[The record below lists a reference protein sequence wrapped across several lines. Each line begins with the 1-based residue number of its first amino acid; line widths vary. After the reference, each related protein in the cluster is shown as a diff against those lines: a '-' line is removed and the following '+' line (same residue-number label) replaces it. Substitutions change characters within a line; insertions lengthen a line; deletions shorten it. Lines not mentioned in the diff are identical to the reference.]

1 MAWWN
6 FLADNAADKG
16 VYEVRGNS
24 PAQEERTTTVT
35 QSREDFFAALG
46 VNWNTAATDVVVNR
60 DTALGVPAVLAAV
73 EFLSG
78 TLAGLPV
85 GLFRKGKA
93 GREKQSGALA
103 DLLRYAVNPETSSF
117 EWRKRLFNAV
127 LTEGRGLS
135 YIERTDT
142 GAIVAI
148 WPMEAAKTTIKR
160 VNGRK
165 IYEYREENGG
175 PIKTYAAS
183 EVIDIPF
190 LLQPDGLTSRSPL
203 TLGKDAIGLAIAV
216 TQYGSKF
223 LANGGVPPFAVT
235 GQFQT
240 SQALKRAS
248 DDLAQAVRKAA
259 KDNRQALVM
268 PAGLDIKPIGS
279 DPDKSQMVETQR
291 FCIEQIARLFNL
303 PPVFLQDLTN
313 GTYSNTEQQ
322 DLHFVKHTLKRW
334 VEQFEQELNLK
345 LFGYKANRTYVELN
359 MDGLLRGDFKT
370 RMEGYARGVQVGVL
384 QPAEAREREN
394 LPYVEGSDKLFMQG
408 ATVPIDKAGEAPAPV
423 EPPMGADDGN

>member
-16 VYEVRGNS
+16 AHEVRGTS

-142 GAIVAI
+142 GAIFEVL
-148 WPMEAAKTTIKR
+148 EVTHS
-160 VNGRK
+160 
-165 IYEYREENGG
+165 IYL
-175 PIKTYAAS
+175 
-183 EVIDIPF
+183 VI
-190 LLQPDGLTSRSPL
+190 
-203 TLGKDAIGLAIAV
+203 
-216 TQYGSKF
+216 
-223 LANGGVPPFAVT
+223 
-235 GQFQT
+235 
-240 SQALKRAS
+240 
-248 DDLAQAVRKAA
+248 
-259 KDNRQALVM
+259 
-268 PAGLDIKPIGS
+268 
-279 DPDKSQMVETQR
+279 
-291 FCIEQIARLFNL
+291 
-303 PPVFLQDLTN
+303 
-313 GTYSNTEQQ
+313 
-322 DLHFVKHTLKRW
+322 
-334 VEQFEQELNLK
+334 
-345 LFGYKANRTYVELN
+345 
-359 MDGLLRGDFKT
+359 
-370 RMEGYARGVQVGVL
+370 
-384 QPAEAREREN
+384 
-394 LPYVEGSDKLFMQG
+394 
-408 ATVPIDKAGEAPAPV
+408 AT
-423 EPPMGADDGN
+423 